1 MYDGYFHFEDTRLK
15 KLVAFGT
22 NGDFSHTHTH
32 THIHT
37 YKRIKK
43 KGYFS
48 GSIYNVKDFFSFFTV
63 KKMNYS
69 SLRISHIF
77 YFK

>member
-32 THIHT
+32 THTHIQ
-37 YKRIKK
+37 KNKK
-43 KGYFS
+43 ERVFLW
-48 GSIYNVKDFFSFFTV
+48 VH
-63 KKMNYS
+63 
-69 SLRISHIF
+69 L
-77 YFK
+77 